1 MKKSMLMLLL
11 LGASRS
17 AMAQGGVAIGT
28 GDPVA
33 HASAALD
40 VQSTTQG
47 MLVPRMTTAQ
57 RTAIAS
63 PATGLLVFDTT
74 TGTFWFRGAASWT
87 ELTGGTTPAG
97 WGLTGNAGTDAA
109 LNFIGTTDA
118 RPLTFRVNNQPAGK
132 VGGTSGASQST
143 AFGLNAIAGS
153 PIGNQNTAFGY
164 YALNPISNG
173 QNNVAVGH
181 YALGSNADGNWNTA
195 IGAGAMRNTVAST
208 QNTAIGGDAMRNMQ
222 GGIRNIA
229 IGVSALQYH
238 VSGQHNIGIGFEAL
252 DSTVTGNNN
261 IGIGNR
267 TLGKNV
273 AGSDNVGIGNGTLGF
288 NISGNYNSALGSSTM
303 NALSTGSLNTAMGY
317 GAMNNNASGGNNTAL
332 GANSGPT
339 NTNLN
344 NTTAIGNNA
353 SPNASNRITIGTS
366 ANINLTGGYGTW
378 QNLSDGRFKTNIQ
391 ADVPGLAFINRLR
404 PVTYHMD
411 AAGIDRFLGI
421 TARVE
426 AQRDPEALQQY
437 QARLQEVSQ
446 QVITGFVAQ
455 EVEAAAKAI
464 HYDFDGV
471 HHPVD
476 ERDHYTLGYGSFVV
490 PLVKAVQEQQV
501 LIEQLQAKL
510 DQEATARAELL
521 RRLERL
527 EATSQQR

>member
-1 MKKSMLMLLL
+1 MKKSLLILLL

-74 TGTFWFRGAASWT
+74 TGTFWFRSAASWT

-143 AFGLNAIAGS
+143 AFGINAIAGS
-153 PIGNQNTAFGY
+153 PIGNYNTAFGY

-173 QNNVAVGH
+173 QNNVAMGH
-181 YALGSNADGNWNTA
+181 YALGTNAEGNWNTA
-195 IGAGAMRNTVAST
+195 IGAGAMRNTPAST
-208 QNTAIGGDAMRNMQ
+208 QNTAIGGEAMRNAQ
-222 GGIRNIA
+222 GGLRNIA

-238 VSGQHNIGIGFEAL
+238 VSGQHNIGIGFQAL
-252 DSTVTGNNN
+252 DSAVTGHNN
-261 IGIGNR
+261 IGIGNNA
-267 TLGKNV
+267 LGKTV
-273 AGSDNVGIGNGTLGF
+273 AGTHNVGIGSGTLGL
-288 NISGNYNSALGSSTM
+288 NITGNYNSSLGSSTL
-303 NALSTGSLNTAMGY
+303 NALSTGSLNTAVGY
-317 GAMNNNASGGNNTAL
+317 GALNNNTTGGNNTAL
-332 GANSGPT
+332 GANSGPS

-344 NTTAIGNNA
+344 NTTALGNNA
-353 SPNASNRITIGTS
+353 TPTASNRIHIGTT
-366 ANINLTGGYGTW
+366 ANNNNVYIPGTV
-378 QNLSDGRFKTNIQ
+378 QNLSDARFKSDVRE
-391 ADVPGLAFINRLR
+391 DVPGLAFVQRLR
-404 PVTYHMD
+404 PVTYHLAAAKLD
-411 AAGIDRFLGI
+411 AFTGVQAKMEASGEGIPTWYAERL
-421 TARVE
+421 REVE
-426 AQRDPEALQQY
+426 AEKL
-437 QARLQEVSQ
+437 
-446 QVITGFVAQ
+446 TGFIAQ
-455 EVEAAAKAI
+455 EVEQAAKEVG
-464 HYDFDGV
+464 YQFDGV
-471 HHPVD
+471 HRPENEH
-476 ERDHYTLGYGSFVV
+476 DHYTLGYSSFVV

-501 LIEQLQAKL
+501 LIEKLQAKL